1 MCTKKKL
8 HIIWVNNVKICVI
21 SNQAVIM
28 KNSAKN
34 VKIFNFVLRIHK
46 MLAIQKINTWIN
58 KSDFVFQIHN
68 MQVIKSCVHNIFLL
82 CVISIQKTLQLM
94 QIMQKVCKYLIL
106 CFEYMKC
113 YYYFI

>member
-1 MCTKKKL
+1 
-8 HIIWVNNVKICVI
+8 
-21 SNQAVIM
+21 
-28 KNSAKN
+28 
-34 VKIFNFVLRIHK
+34 
-46 MLAIQKINTWIN
+46 
-58 KSDFVFQIHN
+58 